1 LSHVASDAATQIAG
15 IAAPFEAANQD
26 AVAQSAHSTAK
37 HTLLSN
43 LGDQGFQQGLSGL
56 QAYSS
61 QSESDSS
68 SSGCDRSGSGA
79 VGPFFWHQCWQAMVT
94 IVGNMS
100 RSHHAVPKLIVS
112 VLIVR
117 KDVVSQANRYVVS
130 QANIHICTVNKLVA
144 ANESDDGV

>member
-1 LSHVASDAATQIAG
+1 
-15 IAAPFEAANQD
+15 
-26 AVAQSAHSTAK
+26 
-37 HTLLSN
+37 
-43 LGDQGFQQGLSGL
+43 
-56 QAYSS
+56 
-61 QSESDSS
+61 
-68 SSGCDRSGSGA
+68 
-79 VGPFFWHQCWQAMVT
+79 MVT

-144 ANESDDGV
+144 ANEIDDGV

>member
-1 LSHVASDAATQIAG
+1 MLAIPWHVMRPLLLSALLQVRHQMGTFCHRLCNAEVSNAIGSAGWVPPSLSHVASDAATHLQVAG
-15 IAAPFEAANQD
+15 TAARFEAANQD
-26 AVAQSAHSTAK
+26 AVAQSAHLTAK

-79 VGPFFWHQCWQAMVT
+79 VGPCF
-94 IVGNMS
+94 
-100 RSHHAVPKLIVS
+100 
-112 VLIVR
+112 
-117 KDVVSQANRYVVS
+117 
-130 QANIHICTVNKLVA
+130 
-144 ANESDDGV
+144 

>member
-1 LSHVASDAATQIAG
+1 MGTFCHRLCNAEVSNAIGSAGWVPPSLSHVASDAATQIAG

-37 HTLLSN
+37 HTLLSD

-56 QAYSS
+56 QAYGS

-79 VGPFFWHQCWQAMVT
+79 VGPFF
-94 IVGNMS
+94 
-100 RSHHAVPKLIVS
+100 
-112 VLIVR
+112 
-117 KDVVSQANRYVVS
+117 
-130 QANIHICTVNKLVA
+130 
-144 ANESDDGV
+144 